1 MSDRARIAT
10 PLRVVVAGASG
21 FIGSR
26 TVSALAAAGHA
37 VLELARADIAALS
50 YAPSTAGIQSIGPR
64 LTAAFGTHGADI
76 LVWAA
81 GRREP
86 DLDANRAI
94 HVRAPVDVRDALS
107 IPRVVYLSTGEVY
120 GTAPLPYREDGPALG
135 TSVYAIAKLEGEAAL
150 ARSIRESVEP
160 SSDPN
165 SGESRQRA
173 TDPIQPDE
181 SPPGVTILRPAL
193 VYGAGSKPPMLIP
206 RVVAALRAGERLPL
220 THGEQTRDLVYIDD
234 VARAIVC
241 AVESAETGI
250 FNIASGVEV
259 RIRDVVEGIARAI
272 ALQQGV
278 PADTLLGLLG
288 FGEVALR
295 PDEAH
300 RYVMDVSRARD
311 LLGWTATTSLAD
323 GLARI

>member
-150 ARSIRESVEP
+150 ARSIRESIEP
-160 SSDPN
+160 PN
-165 SGESRQRA
+165 
-173 TDPIQPDE
+173 DPIQPDE
-181 SPPGVTILRPAL
+181 SPPGVTVLRPAL

-272 ALQQGV
+272 AFQQGV

>member
-150 ARSIRESVEP
+150 ARSIRESIEP
-160 SSDPN
+160 PN
-165 SGESRQRA
+165 
-173 TDPIQPDE
+173 DPIQPDE
-181 SPPGVTILRPAL
+181 SPPGVTVLRPAL

>member
-150 ARSIRESVEP
+150 ARSIRESIEP
-160 SSDPN
+160 PN
-165 SGESRQRA
+165 
-173 TDPIQPDE
+173 DPIQPDE
-181 SPPGVTILRPAL
+181 SPPGVTVLRPAL

-259 RIRDVVEGIARAI
+259 RIRDVVERIARAI

>member
-1 MSDRARIAT
+1 MV
-10 PLRVVVAGASG
+10 RVVVAGASG

-150 ARSIRESVEP
+150 ARSIRESIEP
-160 SSDPN
+160 PN
-165 SGESRQRA
+165 
-173 TDPIQPDE
+173 DPIQPDE
-181 SPPGVTILRPAL
+181 SPPGVTVLRPAL

-259 RIRDVVEGIARAI
+259 RIRDVVERIARAI

>member
-1 MSDRARIAT
+1 MV
-10 PLRVVVAGASG
+10 RVVVAGASG

-26 TVSALAAAGHA
+26 TCAALRSAGHA
-37 VLELARADIAALS
+37 VMELGRADIAALS

-64 LTAAFGTHGADI
+64 LVAAFNTHSADV

-81 GRREP
+81 GRRAP
-86 DLDANRAI
+86 DLAANRAI
-94 HVRAPVDVRDALS
+94 HVRAPVDVREALS

-120 GTAPLPYREDGPALG
+120 GTAPLPYREDGPTLG
-135 TSVYAIAKLEGEAAL
+135 TSDYAIAKLEGEAAL
-150 ARSIRESVEP
+150 ARSIRESIEP
-160 SSDPN
+160 PN
-165 SGESRQRA
+165 V
-173 TDPIQPDE
+173 PLQPDE
-181 SPPGVTILRPAL
+181 SPPGVIILRPAL

-220 THGEQTRDLVYIDD
+220 THGEQTRDLVFVDD
-234 VARAIVC
+234 LARAIVC

-250 FNIASGVEV
+250 FNIATGIEV
-259 RIRDVVEGIARAI
+259 RIREVVEGIARAI
-272 ALQQGV
+272 AVQQGV
-278 PADTLLGLLG
+278 PADALLQLLG

-311 LLGWTATTSLAD
+311 LLGWSATTAMVD
-323 GLARI
+323 GLARLSVPGEHGA